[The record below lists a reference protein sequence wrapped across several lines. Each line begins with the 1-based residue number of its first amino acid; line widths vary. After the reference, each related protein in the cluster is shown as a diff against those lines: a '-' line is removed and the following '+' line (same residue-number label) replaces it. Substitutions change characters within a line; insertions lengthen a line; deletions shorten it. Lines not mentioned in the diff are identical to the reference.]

1 MKRLSLLAAAMAV
14 LAVAPAHAATAKA
27 PPKPIEKITCRE
39 FIALDDVFKP
49 QAVSLALGYDRAKR
63 PGAEIVD
70 VTGIDRVVPVI
81 VTSCRARPSETLL
94 QRVRARL
101 HKF

>member
-1 MKRLSLLAAAMAV
+1 VACLSSPAQG
-14 LAVAPAHAATAKA
+14 APDRTLTF
-27 PPKPIEKITCRE
+27 IT
-39 FIALDDVFKP
+39 LDDVFKP

-63 PGAEIVD
+63 PDAEIVG

-94 QRVRARL
+94 KRVRARL
-101 HKF
+101 HTL

>member
-1 MKRLSLLAAAMAV
+1 MKRISVIIAAMTVIAG
-14 LAVAPAHAATAKA
+14 ATAQAAMKKT
-27 PPKPIEKITCRE
+27 PPKPIEKITCRD
-39 FIALDDVFKP
+39 FIALDNVFKP

-63 PGAEIVD
+63 PDAEIVD

-81 VTSCRARPSETLL
+81 ITSCRARPSETLL

-101 HKF
+101 HKL